1 MDALDKP
8 LQRILSGFI
17 RMHILH
23 HAAEG
28 GVYGNWMIEELRHH
42 GYRISAG
49 TIYPLL
55 RGMERDGWLAGKT
68 EKGGARRTLYRI
80 TPAGRRALRE
90 ARTRLNELFRET
102 VARK

>member
-28 GVYGNWMIEELRHH
+28 DLYGNWMIEELRHH
-42 GYRISAG
+42 GYRISPG
-49 TIYPLL
+49 TLYPLL
-55 RGMERDGWLAGKT
+55 RAMERDGWLTGKA
-68 EKGGARRTLYRI
+68 EEGGARRKFYRI
-80 TPAGRRALRE
+80 TPAGSRALKE
-90 ARTRLNELFRET
+90 ARARLKELFRET
-102 VARK
+102 AEK

>member
-8 LQRILSGFI
+8 LRRILSGFV

-42 GYRISAG
+42 GYRISPG
-49 TIYPLL
+49 TLYPLL
-55 RGMERDGWLAGKT
+55 RAMERDGWLTGKA
-68 EKGGARRTLYRI
+68 EKGGARRTFYRI
-80 TPAGRRALRE
+80 TANGRRALKE
-90 ARTRLNELFRET
+90 ARARLRELFRET
-102 VARK
+102 AKE